1 MTFQSIQMGAG
12 GSGVR
17 KPSMRCAN
25 GSACLYKNGLRNYL
39 QQRKYTDT
47 LLYKKIE
54 KNEKT

>member
-1 MTFQSIQMGAG
+1 MGAG